1 MQLHKQATTNLAV
14 DLDQD
19 VNLLSTLE
27 EYSESDVQTLSKF
40 DNTIDFANKNGK
52 EKSIGIETC
61 MVYIAIPVSIVMWA
75 GIIYIISLV
84 F

>member
-1 MQLHKQATTNLAV
+1 MQLKQATTNLAV

-19 VNLLSTLE
+19 INLLSTLE
-27 EYSESDVQTLSKF
+27 EYSDSDVQTLSKY
-40 DNTIDFANKNGK
+40 DNTINFINKNEK

-61 MVYIAIPVSIVMWA
+61 MVYIAIPVSIVMWS
-75 GIIYIISLV
+75 GIIYIITLV

>member
-40 DNTIDFANKNGK
+40 DNTIDFANKNEK

-75 GIIYIISLV
+75 GIIYIISLM